1 MQKLQRITITEDGVT
16 DDYYRASEVDIAI
29 SESITDLEELLNF
42 FANGRISV
50 FEMGPYIVDKDEI
63 KEKSKK
69 WINRI
74 YGLLKA
80 INTLGYK
87 VTFDCTKSSLPEDI
101 QELAGRPLLIAT
113 YGYNFKIVR
122 EENTQK

>member
-1 MQKLQRITITEDGVT
+1 MRLK
-16 DDYYRASEVDIAI
+16 
-29 SESITDLEELLNF
+29 
-42 FANGRISV
+42 
-50 FEMGPYIVDKDEI
+50 K
-63 KEKSKK
+63 KSKK

-101 QELAGRPLLIAT
+101 QELAGSGFLIAT
-113 YGYNFKIVR
+113 YGYNFKIVK

>member
-1 MQKLQRITITEDGVT
+1 MQNLQRLTITEDGVT
-16 DDYYRASEVDIAI
+16 DDYYRSSEVDTMI

-42 FANGRISV
+42 FANRRISV
-50 FEMGPYIVDKDEI
+50 YEIGPYIVDKDEI
-63 KEKSKK
+63 KEKSK

-87 VTFDCTKSSLPEDI
+87 VTFDCTKSSLYEDI
-101 QELAGRPLLIAT
+101 QELDGRPFIIAT